1 MTKHKKIKKNIKR
14 NFFEILILLLAFLIF
29 NNQDK
34 IKNLFNQNNNQDQN
48 QNSYINTNNNL
59 LKVHY
64 LDVGQGDSIFIELP
78 NNETMLIDA
87 AESNQ
92 SENIINYIKNLNYQK
107 IDYVIGTHPH
117 TDHIGGLKDVINAFE
132 IGKIYMPKVVSTTKT
147 YENLLLAIKDKNLK
161 INTAKAGISII
172 DTDTLKINVLAPN
185 NNTYTELNNYSVV
198 TKITYRTTK
207 FLFMGD
213 AEKLSENEIKEDVT
227 ADVIKIGHHG
237 SNTSSS
243 INFIKKVNAKYGI
256 ISVGL
261 NNKYNLPK
269 EETITNWENS
279 GTKIYLTSING
290 TIRAISD
297 GTNIKIESEK

>member
-1 MTKHKKIKKNIKR
+1 MAKHKKIKRNIKR
-14 NFFEILILLLAFLIF
+14 NFFEILIILLAFLII

-34 IKNLFNQNNNQDQN
+34 IKNLFNQNNNQN
-48 QNSYINTNNNL
+48 QNDYINTNNDL

-78 NNETMLIDA
+78 NNETILIDA
-87 AESNQ
+87 AESYQ
-92 SENIINYIKNLNYQK
+92 SEKIINYLKNLNYQK

-117 TDHIGGLKDVINAFE
+117 TDHIGGLKDIINTFE

-147 YENLLLAIKDKNLK
+147 YESLLMTIKDKNLK
-161 INTAKAGISII
+161 INTAKAGTSII
-172 DTDTLKINVLAPN
+172 NTDTLKINILAPN
-185 NNTYTELNNYSVV
+185 SETYTELNNYSVV
-198 TKITYRTTK
+198 TKITYGTTK

-213 AEKLSENEIKEDVT
+213 AEKLSENEIKENVT

-290 TIRAISD
+290 TIRASSD

>member
-1 MTKHKKIKKNIKR
+1 MTKHKKMKKNIKR
-14 NFFEILILLLAFLIF
+14 NFFEILIILLAFLII

-34 IKNLFNQNNNQDQN
+34 IKNLFNQNNNQN
-48 QNSYINTNNNL
+48 QNDYINTNNDL

-87 AESNQ
+87 AESYQ
-92 SENIINYIKNLNYQK
+92 SENIINYLKNLNYQK

-117 TDHIGGLKDVINAFE
+117 TDHIGGLKDIINTFE

-147 YENLLLAIKDKNLK
+147 YESLLMTIKDKNLK
-161 INTAKAGISII
+161 INTAKAGTSII
-172 DTDTLKINVLAPN
+172 DIDTLKINILAPN
-185 NNTYTELNNYSVV
+185 NSTYTELNNYSVV
-198 TKITYRTTK
+198 TKITYGTTK

-243 INFIKKVNAKYGI
+243 IDFIKKVNAKYGI

-269 EETITNWENS
+269 EEIITNWENS

-290 TIRAISD
+290 TITASSD

>member
-14 NFFEILILLLAFLIF
+14 NFFEILIILLAFLII

-34 IKNLFNQNNNQDQN
+34 IKNLFNQNNNQN
-48 QNSYINTNNNL
+48 QNDYINTNNDL

-87 AESNQ
+87 AESYQ
-92 SENIINYIKNLNYQK
+92 SENIINYLKNLNNQK

-117 TDHIGGLKDVINAFE
+117 TDHIGGLKDIINTFE

-147 YENLLLAIKDKNLK
+147 YESLLMAIKDKNLK
-161 INTAKAGISII
+161 INTAKAGTSII
-172 DTDTLKINVLAPN
+172 DTDALKINILAPN
-185 NNTYTELNNYSVV
+185 NSIYTELNNYSVV
-198 TKITYRTTK
+198 TKITYGTTK

-213 AEKLSENEIKEDVT
+213 AEKLSENEIKENVT

-243 INFIKKVNAKYGI
+243 IDFIKKVNAKYGI

-279 GTKIYLTSING
+279 GTKIYLTSTNG
-290 TIRAISD
+290 TIRASSD

>member
-1 MTKHKKIKKNIKR
+1 MTKHKKLKKNIKR
-14 NFFEILILLLAFLIF
+14 NFFKILIILLAFFII

-34 IKNLFNQNNNQDQN
+34 IKNLFNQNNNQN
-48 QNSYINTNNNL
+48 QNNNINTNNDL

-87 AESNQ
+87 AESYQ
-92 SENIINYIKNLNYQK
+92 SENIINYLKNLNYQK

-117 TDHIGGLKDVINAFE
+117 TDHIGGLKDIINTFG

-147 YENLLLAIKDKNLK
+147 YESLLMAIKDKNLK
-161 INTAKAGISII
+161 INTAKAGTSII
-172 DTDTLKINVLAPN
+172 DTDTLKINILAPN
-185 NNTYTELNNYSVV
+185 SETYTELNNYSVV
-198 TKITYRTTK
+198 TKITYGTTK

-213 AEKLSENEIKEDVT
+213 AEKLSEKEIKENVS

-243 INFIKKVNAKYGI
+243 IDFIKKVNAKYGI

-269 EETITNWENS
+269 EETIKNWENS

>member
-1 MTKHKKIKKNIKR
+1 MAKHKKIKKNIKR
-14 NFFEILILLLAFLIF
+14 NFFEILIILLAFLII

-34 IKNLFNQNNNQDQN
+34 IKNLFNQNNNQN
-48 QNSYINTNNNL
+48 QNDYINTNNDL

-87 AESNQ
+87 AESYQ
-92 SENIINYIKNLNYQK
+92 SENIINYLKNLNYQK
-107 IDYVIGTHPH
+107 INYVIGTHPH
-117 TDHIGGLKDVINAFE
+117 TDHIGGLKDIINTFE

-147 YENLLLAIKDKNLK
+147 YESLLMAIKDKNLK
-161 INTAKAGISII
+161 INTAKAGTSII
-172 DTDTLKINVLAPN
+172 DTDALKINILAPTN
-185 NNTYTELNNYSVV
+185 STYTELNNYSVV
-198 TKITYRTTK
+198 TKITYGTTK

-213 AEKLSENEIKEDVT
+213 AEKLSENEIKENVT

-243 INFIKKVNAKYGI
+243 IDFIKKVNAKYGI

-261 NNKYNLPK
+261 KNKYNLPK
-269 EETITNWENS
+269 EETITNWEKS
-279 GTKIYLTSING
+279 GTKIYLTSTNG
-290 TIRAISD
+290 TIRASSD

>member
-14 NFFEILILLLAFLIF
+14 NFFEILIILLAFFII

-34 IKNLFNQNNNQDQN
+34 IKNLFNQNNNQN
-48 QNSYINTNNNL
+48 QNDYINTNNDL

-87 AESNQ
+87 AESYQ
-92 SENIINYIKNLNYQK
+92 SENIINYLKNLNYQK

-117 TDHIGGLKDVINAFE
+117 TDHIGGLKDIINTFE

-147 YENLLLAIKDKNLK
+147 YENLLIAIKDKNLK
-161 INTAKAGISII
+161 INTAKAGTSII
-172 DTDTLKINVLAPN
+172 DTDALKINILAPN
-185 NNTYTELNNYSVV
+185 NSTYTELNNYSVV
-198 TKITYRTTK
+198 TKITYGTTK

-290 TIRAISD
+290 TIRASSD

>member
-14 NFFEILILLLAFLIF
+14 NFFEILIILLAFLII

-34 IKNLFNQNNNQDQN
+34 IKNLFNQNNNQN
-48 QNSYINTNNNL
+48 QNDYINTNNDL

-64 LDVGQGDSIFIELP
+64 LDVGQGDSIFVELP

-87 AESNQ
+87 AESYQ
-92 SENIINYIKNLNYQK
+92 SENIINYLKNLNYQK

-117 TDHIGGLKDVINAFE
+117 TDHIGGLKDIINTFE
-132 IGKIYMPKVVSTTKT
+132 IGKIYMPKVISTTKT
-147 YENLLLAIKDKNLK
+147 YESLLMAIKDKNLK
-161 INTAKAGISII
+161 INTAKAGTSII
-172 DTDTLKINVLAPN
+172 DTDALKINILAPN
-185 NNTYTELNNYSVV
+185 NSIYTELNNYSVV
-198 TKITYRTTK
+198 TKITYGTTK

-213 AEKLSENEIKEDVT
+213 AEKLSENEIKENVT

-243 INFIKKVNAKYGI
+243 IDFIKKVNAKYGI

-279 GTKIYLTSING
+279 GTKIYLTSTNG
-290 TIRAISD
+290 TIRASSD

>member
-1 MTKHKKIKKNIKR
+1 MAKHKKIKKNIKR
-14 NFFEILILLLAFLIF
+14 NFFEILIILLAFLII

-34 IKNLFNQNNNQDQN
+34 IKNLFNQNNNQN
-48 QNSYINTNNNL
+48 QNAYINTNNDL

-87 AESNQ
+87 AESYQ
-92 SENIINYIKNLNYQK
+92 SENIINYLKNLNYQK

-117 TDHIGGLKDVINAFE
+117 TDHIGLLKDIINTFE

-147 YENLLLAIKDKNLK
+147 YESLLMAIKDKNLK
-161 INTAKAGISII
+161 INTAKAGTSII
-172 DTDTLKINVLAPN
+172 DTDALKINILAPN
-185 NNTYTELNNYSVV
+185 NSTYTELNNYSVV
-198 TKITYRTTK
+198 TKITYGTTK

-243 INFIKKVNAKYGI
+243 IDFIKKVNAKYGI

-269 EETITNWENS
+269 EEIITNWENS

-290 TIRAISD
+290 TITASSD

>member
-14 NFFEILILLLAFLIF
+14 NVFEILIILLAFLII

-34 IKNLFNQNNNQDQN
+34 IKNLFNQNNNQN
-48 QNSYINTNNNL
+48 QNDYINTNNNL

-87 AESNQ
+87 AESYQ
-92 SENIINYIKNLNYQK
+92 SENIINYLKNLNYQK

-117 TDHIGGLKDVINAFE
+117 TDHIGGLKDIINTFE

-147 YENLLLAIKDKNLK
+147 YESLLMAIKDKNLK
-161 INTAKAGISII
+161 INTAKAGTSII
-172 DTDTLKINVLAPN
+172 DTDALKINILAPN
-185 NNTYTELNNYSVV
+185 NSTYTELNNYSVV
-198 TKITYRTTK
+198 TKITYGTTK

-213 AEKLSENEIKEDVT
+213 AEKLSENEIKENVT

-243 INFIKKVNAKYGI
+243 IDFIKKVNAKYGI

-279 GTKIYLTSING
+279 GTKIYLTSTNG
-290 TIRAISD
+290 TIRASSD

>member
-14 NFFEILILLLAFLIF
+14 NFFEILIILLAFLII

-34 IKNLFNQNNNQDQN
+34 IKNLFNQNNNQN
-48 QNSYINTNNNL
+48 QNDYINTNNDL

-87 AESNQ
+87 AESYQ
-92 SENIINYIKNLNYQK
+92 SENIINYLKNLNYQK

-117 TDHIGGLKDVINAFE
+117 TDHIGGLKDIINTFE
-132 IGKIYMPKVVSTTKT
+132 IGKIYMPKVISTTKT
-147 YENLLLAIKDKNLK
+147 YESLLMAIKDKNLK
-161 INTAKAGISII
+161 INTAKAGTSII
-172 DTDTLKINVLAPN
+172 DTDALKINILAPN
-185 NNTYTELNNYSVV
+185 NSIYTELNNYSVV
-198 TKITYRTTK
+198 TKITYGTTK

-213 AEKLSENEIKEDVT
+213 AEKLSENEIKENVT

-243 INFIKKVNAKYGI
+243 IDFIKKVNAKYGI

-279 GTKIYLTSING
+279 GTKIYLTSTNG
-290 TIRAISD
+290 TIRASSD

>member
-1 MTKHKKIKKNIKR
+1 MAKHKKIKKNIKR
-14 NFFEILILLLAFLIF
+14 NFFEILIILLAFLII

-34 IKNLFNQNNNQDQN
+34 IKNLFNQNNNQN
-48 QNSYINTNNNL
+48 QNAYINTNNDL

-87 AESNQ
+87 AESYQ
-92 SENIINYIKNLNYQK
+92 SENIINYLKNLNYQK

-117 TDHIGGLKDVINAFE
+117 TDHIGGLKDIINTFE

-147 YENLLLAIKDKNLK
+147 YESLLMTIKDKNLK
-161 INTAKAGISII
+161 INTAKAGTSII
-172 DTDTLKINVLAPN
+172 DIDTLKINILAPN
-185 NNTYTELNNYSVV
+185 NSTYTELNNYSVV
-198 TKITYRTTK
+198 TKITYGTTK

-243 INFIKKVNAKYGI
+243 IDFIKKVNAKYGI

-290 TIRAISD
+290 TITAISD

>member
-14 NFFEILILLLAFLIF
+14 NFFEILIILLAFLII

-34 IKNLFNQNNNQDQN
+34 IKNLFNQNNNQN
-48 QNSYINTNNNL
+48 QNDYINTNNNL

-87 AESNQ
+87 AESYQ
-92 SENIINYIKNLNYQK
+92 SENIINYLKNLNYQK

-117 TDHIGGLKDVINAFE
+117 TDHIGGLKDIINTFE

-147 YENLLLAIKDKNLK
+147 YESLLMAIKDKNLK
-161 INTAKAGISII
+161 INTAKAGTSII
-172 DTDTLKINVLAPN
+172 DTDTLKINILAPN
-185 NNTYTELNNYSVV
+185 NSIYTELNNYSVV
-198 TKITYRTTK
+198 TKITYGTTK

-213 AEKLSENEIKEDVT
+213 AEKLSENEIKENVT

-243 INFIKKVNAKYGI
+243 TDFIKKVNAKYGI

-269 EETITNWENS
+269 EETITNWKNS
-279 GTKIYLTSING
+279 GTKIYLTSTNG
-290 TIRAISD
+290 TIRASSD

>member
-14 NFFEILILLLAFLIF
+14 NFFEILIILLAFLII

-34 IKNLFNQNNNQDQN
+34 IKNLFNQNNNQN
-48 QNSYINTNNNL
+48 QNDYINTNNDL

-87 AESNQ
+87 AESYQ
-92 SENIINYIKNLNYQK
+92 SEKIINYLKNLNYQK

-117 TDHIGGLKDVINAFE
+117 TDHIGGLKDIINTFE

-147 YENLLLAIKDKNLK
+147 YESLLMAIKDKNLK
-161 INTAKAGISII
+161 INTAKAGTTII
-172 DTDTLKINVLAPN
+172 DTDALKINIIAPN
-185 NNTYTELNNYSVV
+185 NDTYTELNNYSVV
-198 TKITYRTTK
+198 TKITYGTTK

-213 AEKLSENEIKEDVT
+213 AEKLSENEIKENVT

>member
-14 NFFEILILLLAFLIF
+14 NFFEILIILLAFLII

-34 IKNLFNQNNNQDQN
+34 IKNLFNQNNNQN
-48 QNSYINTNNNL
+48 QNDYINTNNDL

-64 LDVGQGDSIFIELP
+64 LDVGQGDSIFVELP

-87 AESNQ
+87 AESYQ
-92 SENIINYIKNLNYQK
+92 SENIINYLKNLNYQK

-117 TDHIGGLKDVINAFE
+117 TDHIGGLKNIINTFE

-147 YENLLLAIKDKNLK
+147 YESLLMAIKDKNLK
-161 INTAKAGISII
+161 INTAKAGTSII
-172 DTDTLKINVLAPN
+172 DTDALKINILAPN
-185 NNTYTELNNYSVV
+185 NSTYTELNNYSVV
-198 TKITYRTTK
+198 TKITYGTTK
-207 FLFMGD
+207 LLFMGD
-213 AEKLSENEIKEDVT
+213 AEKLSENEIKENVT

-243 INFIKKVNAKYGI
+243 IDFIKKVNAKYGI

-279 GTKIYLTSING
+279 GTKIYLTSTNG
-290 TIRAISD
+290 TIRASSD

>member
-1 MTKHKKIKKNIKR
+1 MAKHKKIKRNIKR
-14 NFFEILILLLAFLIF
+14 NFFEILIILLAFLII

-34 IKNLFNQNNNQDQN
+34 IKNLFNQNNNQN
-48 QNSYINTNNNL
+48 QNDYINTNNDL

-78 NNETMLIDA
+78 NNETILIDA
-87 AESNQ
+87 AESYQ
-92 SENIINYIKNLNYQK
+92 SEKIINYLKNLNYQK

-117 TDHIGGLKDVINAFE
+117 TDHIGGLKDIINTFE

-147 YENLLLAIKDKNLK
+147 YESLLMAIKDKNLK
-161 INTAKAGISII
+161 INTAKAGTSII
-172 DTDTLKINVLAPN
+172 NTDTLKINILAPN
-185 NNTYTELNNYSVV
+185 SETYTELNNYSVV
-198 TKITYRTTK
+198 TKITYGTTK

-290 TIRAISD
+290 TIRASSD

>member
-1 MTKHKKIKKNIKR
+1 MAKYKKIKNNIKR

-29 NNQDK
+29 NNQAK
-34 IKNLFNQNNNQDQN
+34 IKNLFNQNNNQNQN
-48 QNSYINTNNNL
+48 QNNYINTNNDL
-59 LKVHY
+59 LKIHY

-117 TDHIGGLKDVINAFE
+117 TDHIGGLKDIINTFE

-147 YENLLLAIKDKNLK
+147 YENLLQTIKDKNLK
-161 INTAKAGISII
+161 INTAKAGTTII
-172 DTDTLKINVLAPN
+172 DTDTLKINILAPN
-185 NNTYTELNNYSVV
+185 NDTYTELNNYSVV
-198 TKITYRTTK
+198 TKITYGTTK

-213 AEKLSENEIKEDVT
+213 AEKLSENEIKEEVT

-237 SNTSSS
+237 SNTSSGL
-243 INFIKKVNAKYGI
+243 NFIKKVNAKYGI

-279 GTKIYLTSING
+279 GTKIYLTSTNG
-290 TIRAISD
+290 TITATSD

>member
-1 MTKHKKIKKNIKR
+1 MAKHKKIKKNIKR
-14 NFFEILILLLAFLIF
+14 NFFEILIILLAFLII

-34 IKNLFNQNNNQDQN
+34 IKNLFNQNNNQN
-48 QNSYINTNNNL
+48 QNDYINTNNDL

-87 AESNQ
+87 AESYQ
-92 SENIINYIKNLNYQK
+92 SENIINYLKNLNYKK

-117 TDHIGGLKDVINAFE
+117 TDHIGGLKDIINTFE

-147 YENLLLAIKDKNLK
+147 YESLLMAIKDKNLK
-161 INTAKAGISII
+161 INTAKAGTSII
-172 DTDTLKINVLAPN
+172 DTDALKINILAPTN
-185 NNTYTELNNYSVV
+185 STYTELNNYSVV
-198 TKITYRTTK
+198 TKITYGTTK

-243 INFIKKVNAKYGI
+243 IDFIKKVNAKYGI

-279 GTKIYLTSING
+279 GTKIYLTSTNG
-290 TIRAISD
+290 NITAISD

>member
-14 NFFEILILLLAFLIF
+14 NFFEILIILLAFFII

-34 IKNLFNQNNNQDQN
+34 IKNLFNQNNNQN
-48 QNSYINTNNNL
+48 QNDYINTNNDL

-87 AESNQ
+87 AESYQ
-92 SENIINYIKNLNYQK
+92 SENIINYLKNLNYQK

-117 TDHIGGLKDVINAFE
+117 TDHIGGLKDIINTFE

-147 YENLLLAIKDKNLK
+147 YESLLMAIKDKNLK
-161 INTAKAGISII
+161 INTAKAGTTII
-172 DTDTLKINVLAPN
+172 DTDTLKINILAPN
-185 NNTYTELNNYSVV
+185 NSTYTELNNYSAVS
-198 TKITYRTTK
+198 KITYGTTK

-213 AEKLSENEIKEDVT
+213 AEKLSENEIKENVT

-243 INFIKKVNAKYGI
+243 IDFIKKVNAKYGI
-256 ISVGL
+256 ISVSL

-279 GTKIYLTSING
+279 GTKIYLTSTNG
-290 TIRAISD
+290 TIRASSD

>member
-14 NFFEILILLLAFLIF
+14 NFFEILIILLAFLII

-34 IKNLFNQNNNQDQN
+34 IKNLFNQNNNQN
-48 QNSYINTNNNL
+48 QNDYINTNNDL

-64 LDVGQGDSIFIELP
+64 LDVGQGDSIFVELP

-87 AESNQ
+87 AESYQ
-92 SENIINYIKNLNYQK
+92 SENIINYLKNLNYQK

-117 TDHIGGLKDVINAFE
+117 TDHIGGLKDIINTFE

-147 YENLLLAIKDKNLK
+147 YESLLMAIKDKNLK
-161 INTAKAGISII
+161 INTAKAGTSII
-172 DTDTLKINVLAPN
+172 DTDTLKINILAPN
-185 NNTYTELNNYSVV
+185 NSIYTELNNYSVV
-198 TKITYRTTK
+198 TKITYGTTK

-213 AEKLSENEIKEDVT
+213 AEKLSENEIKENVT

-243 INFIKKVNAKYGI
+243 IDFIKKVNAKYGI

-279 GTKIYLTSING
+279 GTKIYLTSTNG
-290 TIRAISD
+290 TIRASSD

>member
-14 NFFEILILLLAFLIF
+14 NFFEILIILLAFFII

-34 IKNLFNQNNNQDQN
+34 IKNLFNQNNNQN
-48 QNSYINTNNNL
+48 QNDYINTNNDL

-87 AESNQ
+87 AESYQ
-92 SENIINYIKNLNYQK
+92 SENIINYLKNLNYQK

-117 TDHIGGLKDVINAFE
+117 TDHIGGLKDIINTFE

-147 YENLLLAIKDKNLK
+147 YESLLMAIKDKNLK
-161 INTAKAGISII
+161 INTAKAGTTII
-172 DTDTLKINVLAPN
+172 DTDALKINILAPN
-185 NNTYTELNNYSVV
+185 NSTYTELNNYSVV
-198 TKITYRTTK
+198 TKITYGTTK

-213 AEKLSENEIKEDVT
+213 AEKLSENEIKENVS

-243 INFIKKVNAKYGI
+243 IDFIKKVNAKYGI

-279 GTKIYLTSING
+279 GTKIYLTSTNG
-290 TIRAISD
+290 TITAISD

>member
-14 NFFEILILLLAFLIF
+14 NFFEILIILLAFLII

-34 IKNLFNQNNNQDQN
+34 IKNLFNQNNNQN
-48 QNSYINTNNNL
+48 QNDYINTNNDL

-87 AESNQ
+87 AESYQ
-92 SENIINYIKNLNYQK
+92 SDKIINYLKNLNYQK

-117 TDHIGGLKDVINAFE
+117 TDHIGGLKNIINTFE

-147 YENLLLAIKDKNLK
+147 YESLLMAIKEKNLK
-161 INTAKAGISII
+161 INTAKAGTTII
-172 DTDTLKINVLAPN
+172 DTDTLKINILAPN
-185 NNTYTELNNYSVV
+185 NSTYTELNNYSAV
-198 TKITYRTTK
+198 TKITYGTTK

-213 AEKLSENEIKEDVT
+213 AEKLSENEIKENVT

-243 INFIKKVNAKYGI
+243 IDFIKKVNAKYGI

>member
-14 NFFEILILLLAFLIF
+14 NFFEILIILLAFLII

-34 IKNLFNQNNNQDQN
+34 IKNLFNQNNNQN
-48 QNSYINTNNNL
+48 QNDYINTNNDL

-64 LDVGQGDSIFIELP
+64 LDVDQGDSIFIELP

-87 AESNQ
+87 AESYQ
-92 SENIINYIKNLNYQK
+92 SENIINYLKNLNYQK

-117 TDHIGGLKDVINAFE
+117 TDHIGGLKDIINTFE
-132 IGKIYMPKVVSTTKT
+132 IGKIFMPKVVSTTKT
-147 YENLLLAIKDKNLK
+147 YESLLMAIKDKNLK
-161 INTAKAGISII
+161 INTAKAGTSII
-172 DTDTLKINVLAPN
+172 DTDALKINILAPN
-185 NNTYTELNNYSVV
+185 NSIYTELNNYSVV
-198 TKITYRTTK
+198 TKITYGTTK

-213 AEKLSENEIKEDVT
+213 AEKLSENEIKENVT

-243 INFIKKVNAKYGI
+243 IDFIKKVNAKYGI

-279 GTKIYLTSING
+279 GTKIYLTSTNG
-290 TIRAISD
+290 TIRASSD

>member
-14 NFFEILILLLAFLIF
+14 NFFEILIILLAFLII

-34 IKNLFNQNNNQDQN
+34 IKNLFNQNNNQN
-48 QNSYINTNNNL
+48 QNDYINTNNDL

-64 LDVGQGDSIFIELP
+64 LDVGQGDSIFVELP

-87 AESNQ
+87 AESYQ
-92 SENIINYIKNLNYQK
+92 SENIINYLKNLNYQK

-117 TDHIGGLKDVINAFE
+117 TDHIGGLKNIINTFE

-147 YENLLLAIKDKNLK
+147 YESLLMAIKDKNLK
-161 INTAKAGISII
+161 INTAKAGTSII
-172 DTDTLKINVLAPN
+172 DTDTLKINILAPN
-185 NNTYTELNNYSVV
+185 SETYTELNNYSAV
-198 TKITYRTTK
+198 TKITYGTTK

-213 AEKLSENEIKEDVT
+213 AEKLSENEIKENVT

-243 INFIKKVNAKYGI
+243 IDFIKKVNAKYGI
-256 ISVGL
+256 ISVGI

-279 GTKIYLTSING
+279 GTKIYLTSTNG
-290 TIRAISD
+290 TITAISD

>member
-14 NFFEILILLLAFLIF
+14 NFFEILIILLAFFII
-29 NNQDK
+29 NNQDN
-34 IKNLFNQNNNQDQN
+34 IKNLFNQNNNQN
-48 QNSYINTNNNL
+48 QNDYINTNNDL

-87 AESNQ
+87 AESYQ
-92 SENIINYIKNLNYQK
+92 SENIINYLKNLNYQK

-117 TDHIGGLKDVINAFE
+117 TDHIGGLKDIINTFE

-147 YENLLLAIKDKNLK
+147 YESLLMAIKDKNLK
-161 INTAKAGISII
+161 INTAKAGTSII
-172 DTDTLKINVLAPN
+172 DTDALKINILAPN
-185 NNTYTELNNYSVV
+185 NSTYTELNNYSVV
-198 TKITYRTTK
+198 TKITYGTTK

-213 AEKLSENEIKEDVT
+213 AEKLSENEIKENVA

-243 INFIKKVNAKYGI
+243 IDFIRKVNAKYGI

-290 TIRAISD
+290 TIRASSD

>member
-1 MTKHKKIKKNIKR
+1 MAKHKKNKRNIKR
-14 NFFEILILLLAFLIF
+14 NFFEILIILLAFLII

-34 IKNLFNQNNNQDQN
+34 IKNLFNQNNNQN
-48 QNSYINTNNNL
+48 QNDYINMNNDL

-87 AESNQ
+87 AESYQ
-92 SENIINYIKNLNYQK
+92 SENIINYLKNLNYQK

-117 TDHIGGLKDVINAFE
+117 TDHIGGLKDIINTFE

-147 YENLLLAIKDKNLK
+147 YESLLMAIKDKNLK
-161 INTAKAGISII
+161 INTAKAGTSII
-172 DTDTLKINVLAPN
+172 DTDALKINILAPN
-185 NNTYTELNNYSVV
+185 NSTYTELNNYSVV
-198 TKITYRTTK
+198 TKITYGTTK

-213 AEKLSENEIKEDVT
+213 AEKLSENEIKENVT

-243 INFIKKVNAKYGI
+243 IDFIKKVNAKYGI

-290 TIRAISD
+290 TITAISD

>member
-1 MTKHKKIKKNIKR
+1 MTKHKKIKRNIKR
-14 NFFEILILLLAFLIF
+14 NFFEILIILLAFLII

-34 IKNLFNQNNNQDQN
+34 IKNLFNQNNNQN
-48 QNSYINTNNNL
+48 QNAYINTNNDL

-87 AESNQ
+87 AESYQ
-92 SENIINYIKNLNYQK
+92 SENIINYLKNLNYQK

-117 TDHIGGLKDVINAFE
+117 TDHIGGLKDIINTFE

-147 YENLLLAIKDKNLK
+147 YESLLMAIKDKNLK
-161 INTAKAGISII
+161 INTAKAGTSII
-172 DTDTLKINVLAPN
+172 DTDALKINILAPTN
-185 NNTYTELNNYSVV
+185 STYTELNNYSVV
-198 TKITYRTTK
+198 TKITYGTTK

-213 AEKLSENEIKEDVT
+213 AEKLSENEIKENVT

-243 INFIKKVNAKYGI
+243 IVFIKKVNAKYGI

-269 EETITNWENS
+269 EEIITNWENS

-290 TIRAISD
+290 TITASSD

>member
-14 NFFEILILLLAFLIF
+14 NFFEILIILLAFLII

-34 IKNLFNQNNNQDQN
+34 IKNLFNQNNNQN
-48 QNSYINTNNNL
+48 QNDYINTNNDL

-64 LDVGQGDSIFIELP
+64 LDVGQGDSIFVELP

-87 AESNQ
+87 AESYQ
-92 SENIINYIKNLNYQK
+92 SENIINYLKNLNYQK

-117 TDHIGGLKDVINAFE
+117 TDHIGGLKDIINTFE

-147 YENLLLAIKDKNLK
+147 YESLLMAIKDKNLK
-161 INTAKAGISII
+161 INTAKAGTSII
-172 DTDTLKINVLAPN
+172 DTDTLKINILAPN
-185 NNTYTELNNYSVV
+185 NSIYTELNNYSVV
-198 TKITYRTTK
+198 TKITYGTTK

-243 INFIKKVNAKYGI
+243 IDFIKKVNAKYGI

-279 GTKIYLTSING
+279 GTKIYLTSTNG
-290 TIRAISD
+290 TIRASSD

>member
-14 NFFEILILLLAFLIF
+14 NFFEILIILLAFLII

-34 IKNLFNQNNNQDQN
+34 IKNLFNQNNNQN
-48 QNSYINTNNNL
+48 QNDYINTNNDL

-64 LDVGQGDSIFIELP
+64 LDVGQGDSIFVELP

-87 AESNQ
+87 AESYQ
-92 SENIINYIKNLNYQK
+92 SENIINYLKNLNYQK

-117 TDHIGGLKDVINAFE
+117 TDHIGGLKNIINTFE

-147 YENLLLAIKDKNLK
+147 YESLLMAIKDKNLK
-161 INTAKAGISII
+161 INTAKAGTSII
-172 DTDTLKINVLAPN
+172 DTDALKINILAPN
-185 NNTYTELNNYSVV
+185 NSTYTELNDYSVV
-198 TKITYRTTK
+198 TKITYGTTK

-213 AEKLSENEIKEDVT
+213 AEKLSENEIKENVT

-243 INFIKKVNAKYGI
+243 IDFIKKVNAKYGI

-279 GTKIYLTSING
+279 GTKIYLTSTNG
-290 TIRAISD
+290 TIRASSD

>member
-1 MTKHKKIKKNIKR
+1 MTKHKKIKRNIKR
-14 NFFEILILLLAFLIF
+14 NFFEILIILLAFLII

-34 IKNLFNQNNNQDQN
+34 IKNLFNQNNNQN
-48 QNSYINTNNNL
+48 QNAYINTNNDL

-87 AESNQ
+87 AESYQ
-92 SENIINYIKNLNYQK
+92 SENIINYLKNLNYQK

-117 TDHIGGLKDVINAFE
+117 TDHIGGLKDIINTFE

-147 YENLLLAIKDKNLK
+147 YESLLMAIKDKNLK
-161 INTAKAGISII
+161 INTAKAGTSII
-172 DTDTLKINVLAPN
+172 DTDALKINILAPN
-185 NNTYTELNNYSVV
+185 NSTYTELNNYSVV
-198 TKITYRTTK
+198 TKITYGSTK

-213 AEKLSENEIKEDVT
+213 AEKLSENEIKENVT

-243 INFIKKVNAKYGI
+243 IDFIKKVNAKYGI

-279 GTKIYLTSING
+279 GTKIYLTSTNG
-290 TIRAISD
+290 TIRASSD

>member
-1 MTKHKKIKKNIKR
+1 MAKHKKIKRNIKR
-14 NFFEILILLLAFLIF
+14 NFFEILIILLAFLII

-34 IKNLFNQNNNQDQN
+34 IKNLFNQNNNQN
-48 QNSYINTNNNL
+48 QNDYINTNNDL

-87 AESNQ
+87 AESYQ
-92 SENIINYIKNLNYQK
+92 SENIINYLKNLNYQK

-117 TDHIGGLKDVINAFE
+117 TDHIGGLKDIINTFE

-147 YENLLLAIKDKNLK
+147 YENLLMAIKDKNLK
-161 INTAKAGISII
+161 INTAKAGTSII
-172 DTDTLKINVLAPN
+172 DTDALKINILAPN
-185 NNTYTELNNYSVV
+185 NSTYTELNNYSVV
-198 TKITYRTTK
+198 TKITYGTTK

-243 INFIKKVNAKYGI
+243 IDFIKKVNAKYGI

-279 GTKIYLTSING
+279 RTKIYLTNTNG
-290 TIRAISD
+290 TITAISD

>member
-14 NFFEILILLLAFLIF
+14 NFFEILIILLAFLII

-34 IKNLFNQNNNQDQN
+34 IKNLFNQNNNQN
-48 QNSYINTNNNL
+48 QNDYINTNNDL

-64 LDVGQGDSIFIELP
+64 LDVGQGDSIFVELP

-87 AESNQ
+87 AESYQ
-92 SENIINYIKNLNYQK
+92 SENIINYLKNLNYQK

-117 TDHIGGLKDVINAFE
+117 TDHIGGLKDIINTFE

-147 YENLLLAIKDKNLK
+147 YESLLMAIKDKNLK
-161 INTAKAGISII
+161 INTAKAGTSII
-172 DTDTLKINVLAPN
+172 DTDALKINILAPN
-185 NNTYTELNNYSVV
+185 NSIYTELNNYSVV
-198 TKITYRTTK
+198 TKITYGTTK

-213 AEKLSENEIKEDVT
+213 AEKLSENEIKENVT

-243 INFIKKVNAKYGI
+243 IDFIKKVNAKYGI

-279 GTKIYLTSING
+279 GTKIYLTSTNG
-290 TIRAISD
+290 TIRASSD

>member
-14 NFFEILILLLAFLIF
+14 NFFEILIILLAFLII

-34 IKNLFNQNNNQDQN
+34 IKNLFNQNNNQN
-48 QNSYINTNNNL
+48 QNDYINTNNNL

-64 LDVGQGDSIFIELP
+64 LDVGQGDSIFVELP

-87 AESNQ
+87 AESYQ
-92 SENIINYIKNLNYQK
+92 SENIINYLKNLNYQK

-117 TDHIGGLKDVINAFE
+117 TDHIGGLKDIINTFE

-147 YENLLLAIKDKNLK
+147 YESLLMAIKDKNLK
-161 INTAKAGISII
+161 INTAKAGTSII
-172 DTDTLKINVLAPN
+172 DTDALKINILAPN
-185 NNTYTELNNYSVV
+185 NSTYTELNNYSVV
-198 TKITYRTTK
+198 TKITYGTTK

-213 AEKLSENEIKEDVT
+213 AEKLSENEIKENVT

-243 INFIKKVNAKYGI
+243 IDFIKKVNAKYGI

-279 GTKIYLTSING
+279 GTKIYLTSTNG
-290 TIRAISD
+290 TIRASSD

>member
-14 NFFEILILLLAFLIF
+14 NFFEILIILLAFLII

-34 IKNLFNQNNNQDQN
+34 IKNLFNQNNNQN
-48 QNSYINTNNNL
+48 QNDYINTNNDL

-64 LDVGQGDSIFIELP
+64 LDVGQGDSIFVELP

-87 AESNQ
+87 AESYQ
-92 SENIINYIKNLNYQK
+92 SENIINYLKNLNYQK

-117 TDHIGGLKDVINAFE
+117 TDHIGGLKNIINTFE

-147 YENLLLAIKDKNLK
+147 YESLLMAIKDKNLK
-161 INTAKAGISII
+161 INTAKAGTSII
-172 DTDTLKINVLAPN
+172 DTDDLKINILAPN
-185 NNTYTELNNYSVV
+185 NSTYTELNNYSVV
-198 TKITYRTTK
+198 TKITYGTTK

-213 AEKLSENEIKEDVT
+213 SEKLIENEIKENVT

-243 INFIKKVNAKYGI
+243 IDFIKKVNAKYGI

-279 GTKIYLTSING
+279 GTKIYLTSTNG
-290 TIRAISD
+290 TIRASSD

>member
-1 MTKHKKIKKNIKR
+1 MAKHKKIKKNIKR
-14 NFFEILILLLAFLIF
+14 NFFEILIILLAFFII
-29 NNQDK
+29 NNQDN
-34 IKNLFNQNNNQDQN
+34 IKNLFNQNNNQN
-48 QNSYINTNNNL
+48 QNDYINTNNDL

-87 AESNQ
+87 AESYQ
-92 SENIINYIKNLNYQK
+92 SENIINYLKNLNYQK

-117 TDHIGGLKDVINAFE
+117 TDHIGGLKDIINTFE

-147 YENLLLAIKDKNLK
+147 YESLLMAIKDKNLK
-161 INTAKAGISII
+161 INTAKAGTSII
-172 DTDTLKINVLAPN
+172 DTDTLKISILAPN
-185 NNTYTELNNYSVV
+185 NSTYTELNNYSVV
-198 TKITYRTTK
+198 TKITYGTTK

-269 EETITNWENS
+269 EETVTNWENS

-290 TIRAISD
+290 TITAISD

>member
-1 MTKHKKIKKNIKR
+1 MTKHKKIKRNIKR
-14 NFFEILILLLAFLIF
+14 NFFEILIILLAFLII

-34 IKNLFNQNNNQDQN
+34 IKNLFNQNNNQN
-48 QNSYINTNNNL
+48 QNDYINTNNDL

-87 AESNQ
+87 AESYQ
-92 SENIINYIKNLNYQK
+92 SENIINYLKNLNYQK

-117 TDHIGGLKDVINAFE
+117 ADHIGGLKDIINTFE

-147 YENLLLAIKDKNLK
+147 YESLLMAIKDKNLK
-161 INTAKAGISII
+161 INTAKAGTSII
-172 DTDTLKINVLAPN
+172 DTDALKINILAPN
-185 NNTYTELNNYSVV
+185 NSTYTELNNYSVV
-198 TKITYRTTK
+198 TKITYGTTK

-213 AEKLSENEIKEDVT
+213 AEKLSENEIKENVT

-243 INFIKKVNAKYGI
+243 IDFVKKVNAKYGI

-269 EETITNWENS
+269 EEIITNWENS

-290 TIRAISD
+290 TITASSD

>member
-14 NFFEILILLLAFLIF
+14 NFFEILIILLAFLII

-34 IKNLFNQNNNQDQN
+34 IKNLFNQNNNQN
-48 QNSYINTNNNL
+48 QNDYINTNNNL

-87 AESNQ
+87 AESYQ
-92 SENIINYIKNLNYQK
+92 SENIINYLKNLNYQK

-117 TDHIGGLKDVINAFE
+117 TDHIGGLKDIINTFE

-147 YENLLLAIKDKNLK
+147 YESLLMAIKDKNLK
-161 INTAKAGISII
+161 INTAKAGTSII
-172 DTDTLKINVLAPN
+172 DTDALKINILAPN
-185 NNTYTELNNYSVV
+185 NSTYTELNNYSVV
-198 TKITYRTTK
+198 TKITYGTTK

-213 AEKLSENEIKEDVT
+213 SEKLIEKEIKENVT

-243 INFIKKVNAKYGI
+243 IDFIKKVNAKYGI

-279 GTKIYLTSING
+279 GTKIYLTSTNG
-290 TIRAISD
+290 TIRASSD

>member
-1 MTKHKKIKKNIKR
+1 MTKHKKIKRNIKR
-14 NFFEILILLLAFLIF
+14 NFFEILIILLAFFII

-34 IKNLFNQNNNQDQN
+34 IKNLFNQNNNQN
-48 QNSYINTNNNL
+48 QNDYINMNNDL

-87 AESNQ
+87 AESYQ
-92 SENIINYIKNLNYQK
+92 SENIINYLKNLNYQK

-117 TDHIGGLKDVINAFE
+117 TNHIGGLKDIINTFE

-147 YENLLLAIKDKNLK
+147 YESLLMAIKDKNLK
-161 INTAKAGISII
+161 INTAKAGTTII
-172 DTDTLKINVLAPN
+172 DTDTLKINILAPN
-185 NNTYTELNNYSVV
+185 NSTYTELNNYSVV
-198 TKITYRTTK
+198 TKITYGTTK
-207 FLFMGD
+207 LLFMGD
-213 AEKLSENEIKEDVT
+213 AEKLSENEIKENVT

-243 INFIKKVNAKYGI
+243 IDFIKKVNAKYGI

-279 GTKIYLTSING
+279 GTKIYLTSTNG
-290 TIRAISD
+290 TIRASSD

>member
-14 NFFEILILLLAFLIF
+14 NFFEILIILLAFIII

-34 IKNLFNQNNNQDQN
+34 IKNLFNQNNNQN
-48 QNSYINTNNNL
+48 QNDYINTNNDL

-64 LDVGQGDSIFIELP
+64 LDVGQGDSIFVELP

-87 AESNQ
+87 AESYQ
-92 SENIINYIKNLNYQK
+92 SENIINYLKNLNYQK

-117 TDHIGGLKDVINAFE
+117 TDHIGGLKDIINTFE

-147 YENLLLAIKDKNLK
+147 YESLLMAIKDKNLK
-161 INTAKAGISII
+161 INTAKAGTSII
-172 DTDTLKINVLAPN
+172 DTDALKINILAPN
-185 NNTYTELNNYSVV
+185 NSTYTELNNYSVV
-198 TKITYRTTK
+198 TKITYGTTK

-213 AEKLSENEIKEDVT
+213 AEKLSENEIKENVT

-243 INFIKKVNAKYGI
+243 IDFIKKVNAKYGI

-279 GTKIYLTSING
+279 GTKIYLTSTNG
-290 TIRAISD
+290 TIRASSD

>member
-1 MTKHKKIKKNIKR
+1 MTKHKKLKKNIKR
-14 NFFEILILLLAFLIF
+14 NFFKILIILLAFFII

-34 IKNLFNQNNNQDQN
+34 IKNLFNQNNNQN
-48 QNSYINTNNNL
+48 QNNNINTNNDL

-87 AESNQ
+87 AESYQ
-92 SENIINYIKNLNYQK
+92 SENIINYLKNLNYQK

-117 TDHIGGLKDVINAFE
+117 TDHIGGLKDIINTFE

-147 YENLLLAIKDKNLK
+147 YESLLMAIKDKNLK
-161 INTAKAGISII
+161 INTAKAGTSII
-172 DTDTLKINVLAPN
+172 DTDALKINILAPN
-185 NNTYTELNNYSVV
+185 NETYTELNNYSVV
-198 TKITYRTTK
+198 TKITYGTTK

-213 AEKLSENEIKEDVT
+213 AEKLSEKEIKENVS

-243 INFIKKVNAKYGI
+243 IDFIKKVNAKYGI

-269 EETITNWENS
+269 EETIKNWENS

>member
-14 NFFEILILLLAFLIF
+14 NFFEILIILLAFLII

-34 IKNLFNQNNNQDQN
+34 IKNLFNQNNNQN
-48 QNSYINTNNNL
+48 QNDYINTNNNL

-64 LDVGQGDSIFIELP
+64 LDVGQGDSIFVELP

-87 AESNQ
+87 AESYQ
-92 SENIINYIKNLNYQK
+92 SENIINYLKNLNYQK

-117 TDHIGGLKDVINAFE
+117 TDHIGGLKDIINTFE

-147 YENLLLAIKDKNLK
+147 YESLLMAIKDKNLK
-161 INTAKAGISII
+161 INTAKAGTSII
-172 DTDTLKINVLAPN
+172 DTDALKINILAPN
-185 NNTYTELNNYSVV
+185 NSIYTELNNYSVV
-198 TKITYRTTK
+198 TKITYGTTK

-213 AEKLSENEIKEDVT
+213 AEKLSENEIKENVT

-243 INFIKKVNAKYGI
+243 IDFIKKVNAKYGI

-279 GTKIYLTSING
+279 GTKIYLTSTNG
-290 TIRAISD
+290 TIRASSD